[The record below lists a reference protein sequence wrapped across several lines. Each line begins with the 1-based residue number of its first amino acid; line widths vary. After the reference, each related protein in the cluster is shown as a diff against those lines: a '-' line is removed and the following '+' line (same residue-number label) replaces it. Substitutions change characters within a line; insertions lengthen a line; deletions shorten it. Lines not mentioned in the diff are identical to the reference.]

1 MAWLM
6 SGAPSALVTALWK
19 SASWAGVAA
28 PDIAREGE
36 LVAVLGL
43 PGLCQEVAPPV
54 SVPQLLPLLMTNVS
68 ANMKSF

>member
-54 SVPQLLPLLMTNVS
+54 PVP
-68 ANMKSF
+68 